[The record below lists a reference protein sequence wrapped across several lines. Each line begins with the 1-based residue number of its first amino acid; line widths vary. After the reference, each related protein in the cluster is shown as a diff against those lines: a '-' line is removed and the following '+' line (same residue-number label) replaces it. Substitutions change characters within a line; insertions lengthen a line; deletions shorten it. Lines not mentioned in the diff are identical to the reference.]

1 MPDPASSPL
10 SDYLTGLKSK
20 AKDFYNRASQP
31 GLSGF
36 TRSRDTSYM
45 DDMVRKANES
55 ARAAAAA
62 EDAKKA
68 AASRTAAR
76 KPAARTA
83 PRRAAPRAASA
94 RR

>member
-36 TRSRDTSYM
+36 FPRRDTSYM

-68 AASRTAAR
+68 AARPAAR